1 MKKLL
6 LSFSLLSASF
16 CFSQANA
23 TYLTRANEVL
33 QSNIESYNA
42 ALVGFGVRST
52 GSTASTNAL
61 NYIVQKYKDFGYTDS
76 QITYDNFTYSSN
88 TVQNII

>member
-42 ALVGFGVRST
+42 SLVGFS
-52 GSTASTNAL
+52 L
-61 NYIVQKYKDFGYTDS
+61 K
-76 QITYDNFTYSSN
+76 
-88 TVQNII
+88 